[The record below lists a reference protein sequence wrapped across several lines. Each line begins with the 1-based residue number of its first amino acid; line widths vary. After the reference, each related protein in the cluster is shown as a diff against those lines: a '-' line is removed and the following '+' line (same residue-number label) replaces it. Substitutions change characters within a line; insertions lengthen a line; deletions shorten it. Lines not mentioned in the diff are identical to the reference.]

1 MSYNPF
7 FLAEDIFE
15 TNMILEL
22 LNKKNK
28 KLLEIANDCF
38 IK

>member
-1 MSYNPF
+1 MSYNTF
-7 FLAEDIFE
+7 FFAKDIFE
-15 TNMILEL
+15 TNIILEL

-28 KLLEIANDCF
+28 KLLWIGNDRF

>member
-1 MSYNPF
+1 MSYHSF

-15 TNMILEL
+15 TNIILEL

-28 KLLEIANDCF
+28 KLL
-38 IK
+38 

>member
-7 FLAEDIFE
+7 FLAENIFE
-15 TNMILEL
+15 TNIILIL

-28 KLLEIANDCF
+28 KLL
-38 IK
+38 

>member
-1 MSYNPF
+1 MSYYSF

-15 TNMILEL
+15 TNIILEL

-28 KLLEIANDCF
+28 KLL
-38 IK
+38 

>member
-7 FLAEDIFE
+7 FLAEDIFG
-15 TNMILEL
+15 TNIILEL

-28 KLLEIANDCF
+28 KLL
-38 IK
+38 